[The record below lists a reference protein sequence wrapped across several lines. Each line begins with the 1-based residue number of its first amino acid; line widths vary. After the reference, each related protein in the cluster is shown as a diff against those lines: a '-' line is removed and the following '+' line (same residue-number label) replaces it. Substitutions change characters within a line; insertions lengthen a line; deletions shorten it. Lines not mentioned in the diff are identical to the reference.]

1 MVWVYDDTR
10 LNADEKKTVDFIHGR
25 TKDRVLAE
33 KTVKI
38 LNLMK
43 YIKSHKFRNAKHLQN
58 SVFYDRKH
66 QRPFFNEK
74 TATKMYNSLKQ
85 KGGASQT
92 HPVTDQIIRIGIG
105 YIQSVL
111 PETVNNTVNEI
122 YGMVTGPLTSLEEA
136 MPLLKVAFKAA
147 KATAKVGESTVET
160 AATDVAGPVGEAA
173 VALPVA
179 FVGAAAALTSI
190 LEDDL
195 GGAAAQIA
203 QATPFIGPT
212 LSTVVSTVEEN
223 FRGGKRFSTYKNRSY
238 KWQKKTRRIRS
249 ARY

>member
-1 MVWVYDDTR
+1 MVWVYEDCR
-10 LNADEKKTVDFIHGR
+10 LNADEKKVVDFIHGR
-25 TKDRVLAE
+25 TKDKTLAE

-66 QRPFFNEK
+66 HHPFFNEK
-74 TATKMYNSLKQ
+74 TATKMFSTLKQ
-85 KGGASQT
+85 KGGVSHT
-92 HPVTDQIIRIGIG
+92 HPVTDQLIRMIIG

-111 PETVNNTVNEI
+111 PETVNNTVNEV

-136 MPLLKVAFKAA
+136 MPLLRIAFSAA
-147 KATAKVGESTVET
+147 KATAKIGESTAET
-160 AATDVAGPVGEAA
+160 VATDVAGPVGETA

-179 FVGAAAALTSI
+179 FVGAAAAITSI

-212 LSTVVSTVEEN
+212 LSTVISTIEEN
-223 FRGGKRFSTYKNRSY
+223 FRGGKRFSTYKNKRY
-238 KWQKKTRRIRS
+238 KWQKKTRRIRFV
-249 ARY
+249 RY